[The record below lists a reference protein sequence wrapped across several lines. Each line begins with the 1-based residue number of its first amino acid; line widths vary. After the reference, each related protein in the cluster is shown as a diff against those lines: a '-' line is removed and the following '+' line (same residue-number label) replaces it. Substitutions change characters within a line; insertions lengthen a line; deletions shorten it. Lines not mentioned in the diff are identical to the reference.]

1 MKAIAHGTNL
11 VNVLVNVRMVHRVP
25 VDVDMDQVKP
35 HGHTEIRLILKLVHQ
50 NLMKVIEVHVV
61 TIVVRLHPDLALV
74 AIKVAHHVN
83 QDNLLVTKVAI
94 PVQKDNPL
102 VTKVATLVQKEN
114 PPVTKVV
121 TLDLKDNLLG
131 TKVVILVK
139 KINLQ
144 IMKVKDLA
152 IKAVTIPLK
161 NVILNFIS

>member
-1 MKAIAHGTNL
+1 LILLSLSTEVATMKAIAHGTNL

-50 NLMKVIEVHVV
+50 NLMKVIEVRVV

-83 QDNLLVTKVAI
+83 QDNLLVTKVA
-94 PVQKDNPL
+94 
-102 VTKVATLVQKEN
+102 TLVQKDN